1 MIHINSDGVKIAVF
15 EYNRE
20 CSRRCGAETVLF
32 LHGWP
37 LSHLIFEYQIN
48 LLVELG
54 YHVVGV
60 DFRGFGASDS
70 PAFGYDYNRMA
81 RDVHNVIKCLG
92 LSRVTLAGFS
102 MGGAVALRY
111 MRLFKGFAVKKLILL
126 AAAAPRFTKSADF
139 PLGINKRD
147 VDVMIEKANNDRPE
161 LCRSFVDEKLF
172 ARVHSSAIKGWFTA
186 IAQSA
191 SGIGTIKAAV
201 SLRDEDGHDDLMC
214 INSMNVPVFIIR
226 GEKDTVVPVAVTD
239 YQHSNIRG
247 STLFSLGNSAHAV
260 MYDEF
265 ENFNNLFVKA
275 IVEN

>member
-1 MIHINSDGVKIAVF
+1 MIHINSNGVKIAVH

-20 CSRRCGAETVLF
+20 CSRECGTGSTVML

-37 LSHLIFEYQIN
+37 LSYLIFEYQIN

-60 DFRGFGASDS
+60 DFRGFGASDA
-70 PAFGYDYNRMA
+70 PAVGYDYNQMA
-81 RDVHNVIKCLG
+81 RDVNSVIKCLR
-92 LSRVTLAGFS
+92 LLNITLAGFS

-111 MRLFKGFAVKKLILL
+111 MRLFSGFGVKKLVLL
-126 AAAAPRFTKSADF
+126 AAAAPRFTKSENF
-139 PLGINKRD
+139 PLGIDKRD
-147 VDVMIEKANNDRPE
+147 VDVMIEKASTDRPE

-172 ARVHSSAIKGWFTA
+172 SRVHSSAVKGWFTA

-201 SLRDEDGHDDLMC
+201 SLRDEDGHDDLKC
-214 INSMNVPVFIIR
+214 VNSMNLPVFIIR

-239 YQHSNIRG
+239 YQHQNIRN
-247 STLFSLGNSAHAV
+247 STLFSLKNSAHGI
-260 MYDEF
+260 MYDEL

-275 IVEN
+275 LVE